1 MADIDKSLPNEIRTQ
16 IEIPDSGEEV
26 QLQEEITEKG
36 PVEITQEEDGG
47 ATIDFDPSSVNNPG
61 STSHFDNLADLLPK
75 DVLDP
80 LGSVLKENYMD
91 YKMSRKDW
99 EQSYMEGLDLLGFK
113 YENRTEP
120 FQGASGATH
129 PVLAE
134 AVTQFKQ
141 WLTKNYYQVMVLLE
155 LKS

>member
-99 EQSYMEGLDLLGFK
+99 EQSYIRRIGFI
-113 YENRTEP
+113 RI
-120 FQGASGATH
+120 
-129 PVLAE
+129 
-134 AVTQFKQ
+134 
-141 WLTKNYYQVMVLLE
+141 
-155 LKS
+155 